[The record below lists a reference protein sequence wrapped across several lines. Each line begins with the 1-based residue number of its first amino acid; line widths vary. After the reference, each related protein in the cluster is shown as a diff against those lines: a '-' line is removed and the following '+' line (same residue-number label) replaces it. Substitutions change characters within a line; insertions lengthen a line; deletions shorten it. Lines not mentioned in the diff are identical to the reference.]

1 MTYKLLPDTVNPD
14 GSTTPSDYIWRVADN
29 TFIRIDESVD
39 AYQDYLEWV
48 AEGNTPDPADQ
59 PDAWEA
65 IRQKRDQLIRDS
77 DWTMTPGATVDQAQ
91 WTAYR
96 QVLRDIPQTY
106 ENAEDVVWPTVP
118 STSGPNT
125 IEE

>member
-1 MTYKLLPDTVNPD
+1 MSKQYKLQNDPNGATCAVTIVGTNMSIPLDPANTDYQQYVAWVN
-14 GSTTPSDYIWRVADN
+14 
-29 TFIRIDESVD
+29 
-39 AYQDYLEWV
+39 
-48 AEGNTPDPADQ
+48 EGNTPQPADQ
-59 PDAWEA
+59 PDAWQA
-65 IRQKRDQLIRDS
+65 IRQKRDALIRQS

-96 QVLRDIPQTY
+96 QVLRDLPQTY

>member
-1 MTYKLLPDTVNPD
+1 MYRLISSGEVQNVL
-14 GSTTPSDYIWRVADN
+14 RLADN
-29 TFIRIDESVD
+29 SYIPFDPDNTD
-39 AYQDYLEWV
+39 YQEYLEWI
-48 AEGNTPDPADQ
+48 AEGNTPAPAPAETVDPWQ
-59 PDAWEA
+59 A
-65 IRQKRDQLIRDS
+65 IREKRDALIRQS

-96 QVLRDIPQTY
+96 QVLRDLPQTY

>member
-1 MTYKLLPDTVNPD
+1 MSYRLENITFAGVTQSALFRNNPD
-14 GSTTPSDYIWRVADN
+14 GSTTSIPTDTTNTDYQ
-29 TFIRIDESVD
+29 E
-39 AYQDYLEWV
+39 YLEWV
-48 AEGNTPDPADQ
+48 AEGNTPNPAETVDPWQ
-59 PDAWEA
+59 A
-65 IRQKRDQLIRDS
+65 IREKRDQLIRDS

-96 QVLRDIPQTY
+96 QVLRDLPQTY

>member
-1 MTYKLLPDTVNPD
+1 MKNYQLVNNRD
-14 GSTTPSDYIWRVADN
+14 GNLACISIVGTNYSIPINTDN
-29 TFIRIDESVD
+29 TD
-39 AYQDYLEWV
+39 YQEYLEWL
-48 AEGNTPDPADQ
+48 AEGNTPEPADQ
-59 PDAWEA
+59 PDAWDA

-96 QVLRDIPQTY
+96 QVLRDLPQTY

>member
-1 MTYKLLPDTVNPD
+1 MTNYQLYVSFD
-14 GSTTPSDYIWRVADN
+14 GSQSVTKTVTGSSLVLSIPYDPDN
-29 TFIRIDESVD
+29 TD
-39 AYQDYLEWV
+39 YQEYLEWI
-48 AEGNTPDPADQ
+48 AEGNTPAPAETVDPWQ
-59 PDAWEA
+59 A
-65 IRQKRDQLIRDS
+65 IREKRDALIRQS

-96 QVLRDIPQTY
+96 QLLRDLPQTY

>member
-1 MTYKLLPDTVNPD
+1 MNYQLCNDLISGNLVCVLKRTSGRLLSIPIDPE
-14 GSTTPSDYIWRVADN
+14 N
-29 TFIRIDESVD
+29 TH
-39 AYQDYLEWV
+39 YQDYLEWV
-48 AEGNTPDPADQ
+48 AEGNTPEPADQ

-96 QVLRDIPQTY
+96 QVLRDLPQTY

>member
-1 MTYKLLPDTVNPD
+1 MTVSYKWTDSNQLRLLKIDGEVRTCFKPDVE
-14 GSTTPSDYIWRVADN
+14 G
-29 TFIRIDESVD
+29 
-39 AYQDYLEWV
+39 LEKEQYEAWL
-48 AEGNTPDPADQ
+48 AEGNTPAPPETVDPWQ
-59 PDAWEA
+59 A
-65 IRQKRDQLIRDS
+65 IREKRDALIRQS

-96 QVLRDIPQTY
+96 QVLRDLPQTY